1 VKEFSGKT
9 AVVTGA
15 ASGIGRAL
23 CEKFAALG
31 MNVVMADIESESL
44 AAAERAVDAETLAV
58 ETDVSDAGSVQR
70 LADASSDRFG
80 AVHVLCN
87 NAGVFAGGSLWDTPL
102 EDYEWLMR
110 VNVWGVIHGIR
121 SFVPRMIAHGEAAH
135 VVNTSSMAGLTSLP
149 YAGIYHMTKHA
160 VMGLSECL
168 YHELRLANTEV
179 YASVLCPE
187 LISTQIHNAER
198 NRPDDLKGG
207 ETAAGGLLPQE
218 LINKAISEG
227 VESGIPPARIADRVV
242 DAIRDERFYIL
253 AEDAWRDTCNLRLD
267 DVREGR
273 NPTFSPPAA

>member
-1 VKEFSGKT
+1 VKDFFGKT

-23 CEKFAALG
+23 SEKFARLG
-31 MNVVMADIESESL
+31 MNVVMADIESRSL
-44 AAAERAVDAETLAV
+44 ARAERQIDADTLAV
-58 ETDVSDAGSVQR
+58 ETDVSDADSVEH
-70 LADASSDRFG
+70 LAEESFDRFG
-80 AVHVLCN
+80 PVHVLCN
-87 NAGVFAGGSLWDTPL
+87 NAGVFVGGSMWDAPL

-121 SFVPRMIAHGEAAH
+121 SFVPRMIAHGEPAH

-168 YHELRLANTEV
+168 HHELRLADTRV
-179 YASVLCPE
+179 HASVLCPE
-187 LISTQIHNAER
+187 LIATRIHQAER
-198 NRPDDLKGG
+198 NRPDGLKGG
-207 ETAAGGLLPQE
+207 TTAPGGKLAQE
-218 LINKAISEG
+218 LIDKAISEG

-253 AEDAWRDTCNLRLD
+253 AEDAWRDTCNARLED
-267 DVREGR
+267 IREGR
-273 NPTFSPPAA
+273 NPTLAPPAR

>member
-1 VKEFSGKT
+1 MKEFSGKT

-31 MNVVMADIESESL
+31 MNVVMADIEGKSL
-44 AAAERAVDAETLAV
+44 AAAEREIKADTLAV
-58 ETDVSDAGSVQR
+58 ETDVSDADSVQR
-70 LADASSDRFG
+70 LADRSIDRFG
-80 AVHVLCN
+80 KVHVLCN
-87 NAGVFAGGSLWDTPL
+87 NAGVFAGGSLWDAPL

-121 SFVPRMIAHGEAAH
+121 SFVPRMIEHGEEAH

-149 YAGIYHMTKHA
+149 YAGIYHMSKHA
-160 VMGLSECL
+160 VIGLSECL
-168 YHELRLANTEV
+168 YHELRVANTQV
-179 YASVLCPE
+179 QASVLCPE

-207 ETAAGGLLPQE
+207 ETAPAGKLPQE
-218 LINKAISEG
+218 LVNKAISEG
-227 VESGIPPARIADRVV
+227 VESGISPARIADRVV

-253 AEDAWRDTCNLRLD
+253 AEDAWRDTCNARLD
-267 DVREGR
+267 DVRAGR
-273 NPTFSPPAA
+273 NPMLKPPAM